1 MRSAAA
7 TLLLTALLT
16 VPTAS
21 AEEPLEPIQVGKPER
36 IEVFPEAVRLAG
48 PRQQA
53 QLVVTGYYADGTL
66 QDLTRA
72 AEYSSGDEQVAAIE
86 GSIVLPRGD
95 GSTDV
100 TIRVGGRELQV
111 PVNVENFDR
120 PEPVSFRHGTLVALS
135 KQGCNAGACHG
146 APSGKG
152 GFRMSLRA
160 FDPPLDRL
168 TLIREEFGRRT
179 NPLDPEAS
187 LLLAKP
193 MMRVPHG
200 GGLKL
205 TREEPA
211 YTILHDWIAEGCR
224 PDPDDA
230 PRCVRL
236 EIYPLTGRV
245 LKRPAHT
252 QQLCVRA
259 HFDDGTVRDVTPLA
273 VYSSSDEDVATITP
287 GGLVVGQKRG
297 QTAVM
302 IRYLDYI
309 DTAYFTF
316 VSDVKGFAWKSRPAA
331 NYVDEFVNEKLKQ
344 LKYLPSETCDD
355 EEFLRRVYLDVI
367 GILPT
372 IEETQAFLADK
383 SEDKRARLIDKLLE
397 RPEFARF
404 WALKWGDLLR
414 MTAGQVGDEGVYKY
428 HRWVERAFAENM
440 PYDEF
445 AAELLSASGSTLAN
459 PPANFYRTSADVND
473 CVETVS
479 QIFLG
484 ARLQC
489 AKCHNHPFE
498 RWTQDN
504 YYGLA
509 AFFNRV
515 ERSKAQRNDELII
528 WSAGKGEV
536 TQPRTGQKM
545 KPWLPLEGETE
556 PSANEDRRK
565 TFVRWLTRPGNAFL
579 AKVEVNR
586 IWGELL
592 GRGIV
597 EPVDDF
603 RDSNPPSNAALLDAL
618 SKDFEESGFDRKHI
632 LRTILNSRTY
642 QASSRT
648 NDFNRDDTKYF
659 SHYEPRLLTAEQLL
673 DAICHLTGVPEK
685 FGNLPTS
692 TRATQL
698 PSPDLAQSDFMK
710 IFGQPERQTVCECE
724 RSGDSNLGQA
734 LQLYNG
740 PLVHGKLR
748 SENNRLRQLLASGKS
763 PREIIES
770 LYLAALCR
778 KPNEDELKTLV
789 AHLESKPDDQAEA
802 LEDVCW
808 AILNMNEFLFQH

>member
-7 TLLLTALLT
+7 TLLMTALLT
-16 VPTAS
+16 VPAAW

-53 QLVVTGYYADGTL
+53 QLVVTGYYADGSL

-72 AEYSSGDEQVAAIE
+72 ARYSSGDAQIAAID

-100 TIRVGGRELQV
+100 TIRAAGQEVQV
-111 PVNVENFDR
+111 PVSVENYDQ

-211 YTILHDWIAEGCR
+211 YTILRDWIAEGCR
-224 PDPDDA
+224 PDPEDA
-230 PRCVRL
+230 PQCVRL
-236 EIYPLTGRV
+236 EIYPPTGRV

-297 QTAVM
+297 QAAVM
-302 IRYLDYI
+302 IRYLDHI

-316 VSDVKGFAWKSRPAA
+316 VSDVKGFAWKAPPAA
-331 NYVDEFVNEKLKQ
+331 NYVDELVNEKLKQ

-372 IEETQAFLADK
+372 LEQTQAFLADK
-383 SEDKRARLIDKLLE
+383 SDDKRTRLIDQLLE

-440 PYDEF
+440 PYDQF

-459 PPANFYRTSADVND
+459 PPANFYRTSSDAND

-515 ERSKAQRNDELII
+515 QRSKAPRNDELII

-586 IWGELL
+586 IWGELM

-618 SKDFEESGFDRKHI
+618 AKDFEESGFDRKHI

-648 NDFNRDDTKYF
+648 NEFNRDDTKYF

-748 SENNRLRQLLASGKS
+748 NENNRLRQLLASGKS
-763 PREIIES
+763 HREIIES

-789 AHLESKPDDQAEA
+789 AHLESKPDAQAEA